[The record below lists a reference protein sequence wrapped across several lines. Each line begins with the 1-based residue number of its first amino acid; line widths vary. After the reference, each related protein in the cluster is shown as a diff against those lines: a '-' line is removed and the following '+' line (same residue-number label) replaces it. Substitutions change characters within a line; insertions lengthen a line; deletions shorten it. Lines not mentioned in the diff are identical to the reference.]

1 MLAKAYSKTN
11 NQNIKKKNT
20 RKTHKIYSTTKENP
34 SKNKVRKL

>member
-1 MLAKAYSKTN
+1 MLAKTYSKAN
-11 NQNIKKKNT
+11 NQNIKKNT